1 MMAVGKTTIGKM
13 LAKEL
18 KLEFV
23 DTDKG
28 IEKANSMTIEKIFRI
43 KGEIFF
49 RIEEKKAVLK
59 SLKKQNCVIA
69 LGGGAFMDKD
79 LRENILKN
87 SISVWLDDDIKTL
100 NERAKRNQKRP
111 LLKNEDGGKKISELV
126 RAAIY
131 ELNPDGESFYF
142 DFSVCSDSTGR
153 KFKDF
158 WRIATIEPPENIQ
171 NYKDIVQQVVENSE
185 ESRNYF
191 DRFIWCLLDNVN
203 IHPELTVLT
212 KLYVLRMLIL
222 AFTTGALYTDTKEK
236 RRCHEITDFGKILE
250 IVKLVK
256 IGEKKLKVLE
266 KKTDKV
272 LRTYSNDI

>member
-1 MMAVGKTTIGKM
+1 MAVGKTTIGKM

-100 NERAKRNQKRP
+100 SERAKRNQKRP
-111 LLKNEDGGKKISELV
+111 LLKNKDGEKKISELYV
-126 RAAIY
+126 ERKNIY
-131 ELNPDGESFYF
+131 KLANH
-142 DFSVCSDSTGR
+142 
-153 KFKDF
+153 K
-158 WRIATIEPPENIQ
+158 IECNKLEKNYIVEKIIQ
-171 NYKDIVQQVVENSE
+171 
-185 ESRNYF
+185 
-191 DRFIWCLLDNVN
+191 
-203 IHPELTVLT
+203 
-212 KLYVLRMLIL
+212 LY
-222 AFTTGALYTDTKEK
+222 
-236 RRCHEITDFGKILE
+236 
-250 IVKLVK
+250 
-256 IGEKKLKVLE
+256 EKK
-266 KKTDKV
+266 
-272 LRTYSNDI
+272 

>member
-87 SISVWLDDDIKTL
+87 GISVWLDDDIKTL

-111 LLKNEDGGKKISELV
+111 LLKNEDGRKKISELYAE
-126 RAAIY
+126 RKNIY
-131 ELNPDGESFYF
+131 KLANH
-142 DFSVCSDSTGR
+142 
-153 KFKDF
+153 K
-158 WRIATIEPPENIQ
+158 IECNKLGK
-171 NYKDIVQQVVENSE
+171 NY
-185 ESRNYF
+185 
-191 DRFIWCLLDNVN
+191 
-203 IHPELTVLT
+203 
-212 KLYVLRMLIL
+212 
-222 AFTTGALYTDTKEK
+222 
-236 RRCHEITDFGKILE
+236 
-250 IVKLVK
+250 IVKK
-256 IGEKKLKVLE
+256 IIQLYEKK
-266 KKTDKV
+266 
-272 LRTYSNDI
+272 